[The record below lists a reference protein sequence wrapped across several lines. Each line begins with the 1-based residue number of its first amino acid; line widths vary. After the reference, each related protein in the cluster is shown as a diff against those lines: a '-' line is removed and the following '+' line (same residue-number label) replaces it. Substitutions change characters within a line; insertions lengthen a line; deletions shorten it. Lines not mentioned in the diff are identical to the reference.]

1 MKSLIGPHASI
12 SKGILNA
19 IKYAEY
25 IDGNTLQIFLGS
37 NQSTSLKMKTKVSEE
52 EIVAINTHL
61 KSTKT
66 VLVIHTVYLLNF
78 CNHPPSNSA
87 IKYALD
93 NLIFDIK
100 LTSKLGGIGCVLHIG
115 YKKDLDEATAYS
127 NMVANVKYSID
138 NTKDCPSVKII
149 LETPAGKG
157 SQIGTSLE
165 EFARIWKAFPKSYH
179 SRLGIC
185 VDTAHIFSAGSD
197 ISSIKGIK
205 QYFAKF
211 DSLIGLKYLTL
222 FHINDSK
229 ALCNS
234 RKDQHEGLGDGHIY
248 GKDKGGDLLALKE
261 IHTVSL
267 KYNIPMVLE
276 THSAGYYDA
285 PKDLGKYAQEI
296 ALFRGWD
303 NNKPIHSNFKLVEN
317 PIQEPSN
324 STSKVNTKVNTTS
337 KPKTKAKL
345 TKKKTPPKK
354 EKASKK
360 KSPSN
365 QLYKKYPT
373 NLKIVE
379 IFQELSHF
387 YEMEKNSIR
396 RNAYDKAVYQLKRFP
411 NKITS
416 GKEVLSLPNVGKK
429 MVAKIDEIITTNE
442 LQTLNKLRDLY
453 KSSSSSSNSS
463 DKNAISKILGFGG
476 KKATEIH
483 DKFKL
488 ETLEDLE
495 AFIKK
500 NDIDDLKL
508 TMQQK
513 VGMKYHRDL
522 MTKIPRSEATKLY
535 KKISKFVLSSK
546 NAEIK
551 ANNLDIELAGS
562 FESSHTKES
571 KDIDILI
578 TTHKYKSKSS
588 LEKSNILSL
597 IVEELIYNKVI
608 INTLSLGK
616 TKFLGLIQLTP
627 NGTIRHLD
635 LRIVNPQSHIY
646 TKLYYTSGATF
657 NKMMREKAKKANF
670 KLNEWGLYERE
681 SNKQVLSIKTEKD
694 IFKKINMDY
703 VVLDERR

>member
-1 MKSLIGPHASI
+1 M
-12 SKGILNA
+12 
-19 IKYAEY
+19 
-25 IDGNTLQIFLGS
+25 
-37 NQSTSLKMKTKVSEE
+37 
-52 EIVAINTHL
+52 
-61 KSTKT
+61 
-66 VLVIHTVYLLNF
+66 
-78 CNHPPSNSA
+78 
-87 IKYALD
+87 
-93 NLIFDIK
+93 
-100 LTSKLGGIGCVLHIG
+100 GGIGCVLHIG
-115 YKKDLDEATAYS
+115 YRKDLDEATAYS
-127 NMVANVKYSID
+127 NMVENVKCAID
-138 NTKDCPSVKII
+138 NSKDCPSVKII

-185 VDTAHIFSAGSD
+185 VDTAHIFSSGRE
-197 ISSIKGIK
+197 ISSIEGIK
-205 QYFAKF
+205 KYFTDF
-211 DSLIGLKYLTL
+211 DKLIGLKYLTL

-276 THSAGYYDA
+276 THSGGYYDA
-285 PKDLGKYAQEI
+285 PKDMGKYAQEI

-303 NNKPIHSNFKLVEN
+303 NNKPIHTDFKLVEK
-317 PIQEPSN
+317 PIPKPS
-324 STSKVNTKVNTTS
+324 ST
-337 KPKTKAKL
+337 PKK

-365 QLYKKYPT
+365 QLYKKYPI

-379 IFQELSHF
+379 IFQELSQF

-396 RNAYDKAVYQLKRFP
+396 RNAYDKAVYQLKRYP

-416 GKEVLSLPNVGKK
+416 GKEVLSLPNIGKK
-429 MVAKIDEIITTNE
+429 MVEKIDEIISTNE
-442 LQTLNKLRDLY
+442 LQTLNKLRELY
-453 KSSSSSSNSS
+453 KSSSTTTTTTTTATT
-463 DKNAISKILGFGG
+463 KNNISKILGFGV
-476 KKATEIH
+476 KKADEIKK
-483 DKFKL
+483 KFKL
-488 ETLEDLE
+488 ETLSDLENYIKNHSDEDL
-495 AFIKK
+495 
-500 NDIDDLKL
+500 NL
-508 TMQQK
+508 TTQQK
-513 VGMKYHRDL
+513 IGMKHHRDL

-535 KKISKFVLSSK
+535 KKVKKIVSSSSNRDVK
-546 NAEIK
+546 DNK
-551 ANNLDIELAGS
+551 LDLELAGS
-562 FESSHTKES
+562 FASSYTKES

-578 TTHKYKSKSS
+578 TTNKYKSKSS

-597 IVEELIYNKVI
+597 IVEELIYNKLI
-608 INTLSLGK
+608 INTISLGK

-635 LRIVNPQSHIY
+635 MRIVNPQSYIY
-646 TKLYYTSGATF
+646 SRLYYTSGATF
-657 NKMMREKAKKANF
+657 NKMMREKAKKANY
-670 KLNEWGLYERE
+670 KLNEWGLYERDT
-681 SNKQVLSIKTEKD
+681 NKQVPSIKTEED

-703 VVLDERR
+703 VALDERR